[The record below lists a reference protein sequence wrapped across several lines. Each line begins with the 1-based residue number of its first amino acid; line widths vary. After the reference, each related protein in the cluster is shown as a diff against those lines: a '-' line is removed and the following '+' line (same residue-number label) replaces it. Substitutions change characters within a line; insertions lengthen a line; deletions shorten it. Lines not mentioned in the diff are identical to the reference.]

1 MFHGIFCFIGGLKFN
16 VSKSSASVG
25 VQSVLWKIHALHGAI
40 SWKYFQNVITSDI
53 ACKATH
59 MNLCG
64 TWCGWTFFTF
74 STRWSRS
81 GITYTYQFNYSTLMR
96 MRRRNR
102 SGYYKNMEIAW
113 KFCSQMGLKIDHKK
127 WGNRITIGTK
137 SAHIFLKKPSL
148 SLKITGINI
157 TCAAHFTTPLPALGF
172 HTNSKT
178 FYQYATFA
186 RCLLTLLQVS
196 THS

>member
-1 MFHGIFCFIGGLKFN
+1 MFHSIFCFVGGLKFY

-25 VQSVLWKIHALHGAI
+25 VQSVLWKIHTLHGAI

-81 GITYTYQFNYSTLMR
+81 GITYRYQFNYSTLMR

-102 SGYYKNMEIAW
+102 SGYYKNMEIAG
-113 KFCSQMGLKIDHKK
+113 KFCSEMGLEIDHTKC
-127 WGNRITIGTK
+127 GNGITTGTK
-137 SAHIFLKKPSL
+137 SAHIFLKKPPL
-148 SLKITGINI
+148 SLAITGINTI
-157 TCAAHFTTPLPALGF
+157 CAAHFTTPLLALGF
-172 HTNSKT
+172 HTYSKT
-178 FYQYATFA
+178 FYQSATFA

-196 THS
+196 MHS